1 MNKRLMRYDLNVE
14 EGLVDFIEN
23 KALPDTGVS
32 QDNFWLGLSSL
43 IKEMT
48 PENRKLLR
56 AREELQDKIDKWH
69 VARIGQPHDHEAYKS
84 YLREIGYLVDE
95 GESLSLIHI

>member
-1 MNKRLMRYDLNVE
+1 MKKRLMRCDLSVE

-23 KALPDTGVS
+23 TALPDTGVS
-32 QDNFWLGLSSL
+32 QNNFWLGLSSL

-56 AREELQDKIDKWH
+56 VREELQDKIDKWH
-69 VARIGQPHDHEAYKS
+69 VARIGQPH
-84 YLREIGYLVDE
+84 
-95 GESLSLIHI
+95 